1 MINLYFNWRG
11 WRKALVLVFGR
22 QALTRSRQ
30 VVTLAAALLM
40 FLVFMVFVGVWWQ
53 PYIITWA
60 NLALLV
66 ILLGTCWW
74 YWSGLKNIANWLS
87 ASLTLG
93 IFWFSSFG
101 LWLFF
106 ETSWQRL
113 FYIIFFLIVSWWYLL
128 EWQQQAQKFFTLA
141 RGAGLGPTLILG
153 FLSIL
158 SLNITAVS
166 LLVFLHLPIWQ
177 LFIYFYLPSL
187 IMLATFLY
195 VSGWNSPARFP
206 YFLAGAVIMFEGF
219 ALTLWWP
226 VAAIVSGLTM
236 AGLFAILALAF
247 VQESQGFFN
256 RRSYIKE
263 ILIITLA
270 IIFVLLTARWI

>member
-1 MINLYFNWRG
+1 MINLNFNWRG
-11 WRKALVLVFGR
+11 WRKTLVLVFGR

-30 VVTLAAALLM
+30 VVTMAAAVLM
-40 FLVFMVFVGVWWQ
+40 LLVFIIFVSVWWQ
-53 PYIITWA
+53 PYIMFWA
-60 NLALLV
+60 ILALAV
-66 ILLGTCWW
+66 VLLGTCWW
-74 YWSGLKNIANWLS
+74 YWSGLKNTANWLS

-106 ETSWQRL
+106 ETFWQRL
-113 FYIIFFLIVSWWYLL
+113 FYIIFFLVISWWYLL

-158 SLNITAVS
+158 SLNTSAIS

-177 LFIYFYLPSL
+177 LFIYFYFPSVIVL
-187 IMLATFLY
+187 GSFLY
-195 VSGWNSPARFP
+195 VSGWSSPARWP
-206 YFLAGAVIMFEGF
+206 YFLAGSVIMFEAF
-219 ALTLWWP
+219 SLTLWWP
-226 VAAIVSGLTM
+226 VSAMVSGLTL
-236 AGLFAILALAF
+236 AGLFTILALAF

-263 ILIITLA
+263 IIIITLA

>member
-1 MINLYFNWRG
+1 MMSLNINWHNWHKKLLG
-11 WRKALVLVFGR
+11 VFGR

-30 VVTLAAALLM
+30 VVTLATVLLM
-40 FLVFMVFVGVWWQ
+40 FLVLVVFVGVWWQ

-60 NLALLV
+60 FLALLI
-66 ILLGTCWW
+66 ILLGICWW
-74 YWSGLKNIANWLS
+74 YWSGLKNLANWLS
-87 ASLTLG
+87 ASVTLA

-106 ETSWQRL
+106 ESTWQRL
-113 FYIIFFLIVSWWYLL
+113 LYLIFFLVISWWYLL
-128 EWQQQAQKFFTLA
+128 EWQQQAQKFFSLA

-158 SLNITAVS
+158 SLNTSAVS
-166 LLVFLHLPIWQ
+166 LLVFLHLPVWQ
-177 LFIYFYLPSL
+177 LFVYFYFPSV
-187 IMLATFLY
+187 IMLGAFLY
-195 VSGWNSPARFP
+195 VSGWNSPARWP
-206 YFLAGAVIMFEGF
+206 YFLSGAVIMFEGF

-226 VAAIVSGLTM
+226 VAALISGLTL
-236 AGLFAILALAF
+236 AGLFTVLALAF

-263 ILIITLA
+263 IIIITLA
-270 IIFVLLTARWI
+270 IIFVLLTARWM